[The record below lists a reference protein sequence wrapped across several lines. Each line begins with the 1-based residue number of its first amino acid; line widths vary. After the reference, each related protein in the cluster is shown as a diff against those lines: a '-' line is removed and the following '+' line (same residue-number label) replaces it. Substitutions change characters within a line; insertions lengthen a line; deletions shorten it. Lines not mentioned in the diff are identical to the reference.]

1 MKAPWRDPG
10 LWELFALL
18 ALAALGFG
26 LGLARDDLMF
36 TSIFAAAFA
45 VTIVGLMRH
54 LR

>member
-1 MKAPWRDPG
+1 MKAPWTDPG

-26 LGLARDDLMF
+26 LALARDDLVF
-36 TSIFAAAFA
+36 TSIFAAACG
-45 VTIVGLMRH
+45 VSIVGLIRH

>member
-1 MKAPWRDPG
+1 MKTPWTDPG

-26 LGLARDDLMF
+26 LALARDDLMF
-36 TSIFAAAFA
+36 TAIFAVACA
-45 VTIVGLMRH
+45 VTIVELRHH